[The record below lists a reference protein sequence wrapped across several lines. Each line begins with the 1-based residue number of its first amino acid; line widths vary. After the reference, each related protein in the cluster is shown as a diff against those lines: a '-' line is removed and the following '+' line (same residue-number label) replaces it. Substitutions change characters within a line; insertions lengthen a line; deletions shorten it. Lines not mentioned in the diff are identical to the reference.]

1 MSVPGIPSRPSKRVL
16 PTNSTLTDTVLSLTA
31 AKIPTE
37 TAKMPNA
44 TQFRD
49 NSLAVLAPML
59 AIWRVSKTYQDSKE
73 EATLTLDR
81 ILVST
86 TWQFKDALSTAT
98 QSSSSVEHNSAWKF
112 NPL

>member
-16 PTNSTLTDTVLSLTA
+16 ATNSTLTDTVLSLTA
-31 AKIPTE
+31 DKIPTE

-59 AIWRVSKTYQDSKE
+59 AVWKVSKTSHDGTKV
-73 EATLTLDR
+73 ATSSQDR

-86 TWQFKDALSTAT
+86 T
-98 QSSSSVEHNSAWKF
+98 
-112 NPL
+112 